1 MHPLIRFARRIV
13 TRHSSGNLQGCK
25 QLIVARRIPLPSTRC
40 HSVLKFDVGNLRRGA
55 HGDCVIR
62 PRRNRQSAAI
72 RALVRETTLTPA
84 DFILP
89 MFLHEESCD
98 TPVDSMPGVTRWSL
112 ASLVREAGEAMA
124 LGIPAV
130 VLFPKIEE
138 NLKSPRGEECHN
150 DDGLVPRAIR
160 ALKAAHPE
168 LCVITDVA
176 LDPYN
181 SDGHDGVV
189 RRDARGRLSVINDE
203 TVGILCRQALSH
215 ARAGADI
222 VAPSDMMDGRVG
234 AIRSALDAE
243 GFTEVSILSYTAK
256 YASAFYGP
264 FRGALDSAPKEG
276 DKLGYQMDPAN
287 LREALR
293 EAMLDEDEGAD
304 MLMVKPA
311 GFYLDV
317 ITRIRETS
325 TLPVAAYQVSGEY
338 LMIKS
343 AAAAGWLDEKAAVIE
358 SLTAIKRAG
367 ASMILSYFAMQA
379 ARWMRER

>member
-1 MHPLIRFARRIV
+1 M
-13 TRHSSGNLQGCK
+13 
-25 QLIVARRIPLPSTRC
+25 
-40 HSVLKFDVGNLRRGA
+40 
-55 HGDCVIR
+55 IR
-62 PRRNRQSAAI
+62 PRRNRRTAAI
-72 RALVRETTLTPA
+72 REMVRETALSPA

-89 MFLHEESCD
+89 MFLQEDGHD
-98 TPVDSMPGVTRWSL
+98 TPIGSMPGVTRWSL
-112 ASLVREAGEAMA
+112 ESLVREAGEAVA

-138 NLKSPRGEECHN
+138 SLKSPHGEECFN
-150 DDGLVPRAIR
+150 DNGLVPRAIR
-160 ALKAAHPE
+160 ALKAAHPG

-181 SDGHDGVV
+181 SDGHDGIV
-189 RRDARGRLSVINDE
+189 RRDARGELTILNDE
-203 TVGILCRQALSH
+203 TVEILCRQALSH

-234 AIRSALDAE
+234 AIRAALDAE
-243 GFTEVSILSYTAK
+243 HFTDVSILSYTAK

-276 DKLGYQMDPAN
+276 DKMTYQMDPAN
-287 LREALR
+287 TREAIR
-293 EAMLDEDEGAD
+293 ETLLDEDEGAD

-311 GFYLDV
+311 GLYLDV
-317 ITRIRETS
+317 IARVRETT

-338 LMIKS
+338 LMLKS
-343 AAAAGWLDEKAAVIE
+343 AAAAGWLDERAAALE

-367 ASMILSYFAMQA
+367 ASMILTYFAVQA
-379 ARWMRER
+379 ARWLRCG